1 MAPRY
6 ADSMNSAPTA
16 IALAL
21 DPEMLEEW
29 AGSEVFDR
37 GERLVD
43 AVTITAEG
51 DTQVDGSVQGT
62 SRYQVSFRLR
72 GGEVE
77 AHCSCP
83 HSARGFFCKHLVAFG
98 LVILAHGQVSGE
110 LSFDDA
116 AFEGAP
122 GRIPADPETP
132 TTTSSALDPVDD
144 FLAGVDREG
153 LLELIRAARVT
164 FPEFEMA
171 LQHLAVPEFSEELEE
186 KDVET
191 YIKDLITDACRV
203 GSFVDYYRAGEVAG
217 QLEEVLEEINSL
229 ALAGHQ
235 KVLVKQSRRFVDRI
249 SKILERADDS
259 DGSIGVVLDHA
270 VALHAF
276 ICVSGEADP
285 NKVVDWILKVQLQ
298 GPGWPDVDIQD
309 FWPILTDRAKAKY
322 RRGLEAA
329 RETARQD
336 NAHHYSWNMAS
347 FHLVQFADAAE
358 DVDLAVQVLTEEG
371 NFKQAFY
378 RLVHA
383 DRGEEADVL
392 FEAML
397 KQWTGMPGHRLAA
410 AEIVDKLLVDGRAEE
425 AETFIRRELQEHQ
438 SLCNYQLMVS
448 VGEHTGQD
456 LRPQARGLVTNV
468 FVLQE
473 VLVQEGETEALWDL
487 IQTRNSLGVQE
498 TVIKYF
504 EDNDAAKA
512 LELLIDLGTT
522 TAAGPAD
529 KKNYQAA
536 ADYFARAKKLEP
548 TSPELAQALAEV
560 RAVHYRRTNML
571 KVFNQRGL

>member
-1 MAPRY
+1 
-6 ADSMNSAPTA
+6 
-16 IALAL
+16 
-21 DPEMLEEW
+21 ML
-29 AGSEVFDR
+29 
-37 GERLVD
+37 
-43 AVTITAEG
+43 
-51 DTQVDGSVQGT
+51 
-62 SRYQVSFRLR
+62 
-72 GGEVE
+72 
-77 AHCSCP
+77 
-83 HSARGFFCKHLVAFG
+83 
-98 LVILAHGQVSGE
+98 
-110 LSFDDA
+110 
-116 AFEGAP
+116 
-122 GRIPADPETP
+122 PADPETP
-132 TTTSSALDPVDD
+132 TTTSSALDPVDH
-144 FLAGVDREG
+144 FLMGVDREG

-164 FPEFEMA
+164 SPEFEIA
-171 LQHLAVPEFSEELEE
+171 LQQLAIPEFSEEVEE

-203 GSFVDYYRAGEVAG
+203 GSFVDYYRAGEVAD
-217 QLEEVLEEINSL
+217 QLVEVLEEINSL

-259 DGSIGVVLDHA
+259 DGFIGGVLDHA
-270 VALHAF
+270 TALHAF

-285 NKVVDWILKVQLQ
+285 NKVVDWILKFQLQ
-298 GPGWPDVDIQD
+298 GPGWPEIDIID
-309 FWPILTDRAKAKY
+309 FWPILTDRAKEKY

-329 RETARQD
+329 RDTARQD
-336 NAHHYSWNMAS
+336 NGHHYSWNRAS

-358 DVDLAVQVLTEEG
+358 DVDLAVRVLTEEG

-397 KQWTGMPGHRLAA
+397 RQWTGMPGHRLAA
-410 AEIVDKLLVDGRAEE
+410 AEIVDKLLADGRAEE

-438 SLCNYQLMVS
+438 SLGNYQLMVS
-448 VGEHTGQD
+448 VGEHTGID
-456 LRPQARGLVTNV
+456 LRPQARELVTDV
-468 FVLQE
+468 FVLQD
-473 VLVQEGETEALWDL
+473 VLVQEGDTEALWDL
-487 IQTRNSLGVQE
+487 VQATTSLRIPE

-504 EDNDAAKA
+504 EDNDTART
-512 LELLIDLGTT
+512 LDLLIRLGTA

-536 ADYFARAKKLEP
+536 ADYFARAKKLKP
-548 TSPELAQALAEV
+548 ASPELAHAIAEV